1 MDMGA
6 IITSVISGV
15 FALIIAIVEYR
26 RGKNDKFN
34 EKIRREEMLI
44 AEERKKEVEIHAKQ
58 RMKENLLSM
67 KLQIT
72 AIDLGLANATLSSA
86 VGEALQT
93 GVANGNIT
101 SAKEKVK
108 IAEDK
113 AKTSLQ
119 EYEDFL
125 KKIAIG
131 ETTKI

>member
-15 FALIIAIVEYR
+15 FALIIAIFEYR

-44 AEERKKEVEIHAKQ
+44 AKERKKEVEIHAKQ

-72 AIDLGLANATLSSA
+72 AIDLGLANATLSST

>member
-44 AEERKKEVEIHAKQ
+44 AEERKKEAEIHAKQ
-58 RMKENLLSM
+58 RTKENLLSM

>member
-72 AIDLGLANATLSSA
+72 AI
-86 VGEALQT
+86 
-93 GVANGNIT
+93 
-101 SAKEKVK
+101 
-108 IAEDK
+108 
-113 AKTSLQ
+113 
-119 EYEDFL
+119 
-125 KKIAIG
+125 
-131 ETTKI
+131 